1 MRPYRKKKRSKWV
14 TRATLFLASL
24 AATIGFGLIT
34 PNENTPWVIIVAFCA
49 SLQLTMIVAAVS
61 IPSPPDPREFTH
73 KSIFRGWLLP
83 DEDNEERE
91 RQRQND
97 QLGFDSAD
105 RLYPT
110 GRR

>member
-14 TRATLFLASL
+14 TKAILFLVFL
-24 AATIGFGLIT
+24 TATIAFGLIT
-34 PNENTPWVIIVAFCA
+34 PNENTPWMIIVAFCA
-49 SLQLTMIVAAVS
+49 FLQLTLIIIAIS
-61 IPSPPDPREFTH
+61 IPAPPDPRELTH

-83 DEDNEERE
+83 DEDDEERE

-97 QLGFDSAD
+97 QLGFNSPD
-105 RLYPT
+105 RIYPS

>member
-1 MRPYRKKKRSKWV
+1 MRLDKKKKRPERV
-14 TRATLFLASL
+14 TKAVLFVASL

-34 PNENTPWVIIVAFCA
+34 PNETTSWVVVPAFCV
-49 SLQLTMIVAAVS
+49 SLQLTFVLAAIS
-61 IPSPPDPREFTH
+61 IPSPPDPRELTH

-83 DEDNEERE
+83 DEDEEQRE

-97 QLGFDSAD
+97 ELGFNSPE

>member
-1 MRPYRKKKRSKWV
+1 MRSYRKKKRSEWV
-14 TRATLFLASL
+14 TKAVLFLASL
-24 AATIGFGLIT
+24 AATLGFGLVT
-34 PNENTPWVIIVAFCA
+34 PGENTPWVIVVAFCA
-49 SLQLTMIVAAVS
+49 FLQLTMVVAAIS
-61 IPSPPDPREFTH
+61 IPSPPDPRELTH

-83 DEDNEERE
+83 DEDDEERE

-97 QLGFDSAD
+97 QLGFNSPD

>member
-1 MRPYRKKKRSKWV
+1 MRPYKKKKRSVWMTK
-14 TRATLFLASL
+14 AILFLTSL

-34 PNENTPWVIIVAFCA
+34 PGETTSWVVVPAFCV
-49 SLQLTMIVAAVS
+49 SLQLTFVIAAVS
-61 IPSPPDPREFTH
+61 IPSPPDPRELTH

-83 DEDNEERE
+83 DEDDEERE

-97 QLGFDSAD
+97 ELGFNSHD

>member
-1 MRPYRKKKRSKWV
+1 MRSYRKKKRSGWV

-49 SLQLTMIVAAVS
+49 SFQMTMIVAAVS
-61 IPSPPDPREFTH
+61 IPSPPDPRELTH

-83 DEDNEERE
+83 DEDDEERE